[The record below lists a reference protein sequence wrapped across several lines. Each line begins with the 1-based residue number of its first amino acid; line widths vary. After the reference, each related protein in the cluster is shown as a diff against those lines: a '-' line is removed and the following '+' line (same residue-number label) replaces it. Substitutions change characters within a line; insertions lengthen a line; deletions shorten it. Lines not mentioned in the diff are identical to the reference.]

1 MLNHATLL
9 ALKKD
14 FSEKLLQ
21 YEPGCAF
28 EQHKWDFTNHSGK
41 VAVQVLRGKLFEKAC
56 VSEITATV
64 TLPNRSNE
72 TSIEWLG
79 VQIFP
84 SNPLVPMLCAVF
96 EQIREQ
102 GELRCP
108 CFFDVYPVV
117 SYQED
122 RLDLHKLL
130 AAVCKKFGRPYPDLP
145 ESYLKMYQV
154 QEPGMGVGYG
164 IGLALSGQ
172 EKAQDFYTEASRAL
186 FSGYFQIIDRR
197 KDSVST
203 QHQVADMDAYRSDMV
218 KFVFMENRFFK
229 GGVQLGIPAES
240 FMLHMLPPTA
250 RF

>member
-1 MLNHATLL
+1 MLTHTTLL
-9 ALKKD
+9 ALKKE
-14 FSEKLLQ
+14 FSDALLRC
-21 YEPGCAF
+21 EPGRVF
-28 EQHKWDFTNHSGK
+28 EQHKWDFSTHNGK
-41 VAVQVLRGKLFEKAC
+41 VAVQALRGPVLEKAC
-56 VSEITATV
+56 ISEITATV
-64 TLPNRSNE
+64 TLPKRSHE

-84 SNPLVPMLCAVF
+84 SNPLAPMLTAVF
-96 EQIREQ
+96 EQIQEQ

-130 AAVCKKFGRPYPDLP
+130 AAVCKKYGRAYPDLP

-154 QEPGMGVGYG
+154 QEPGLGVGYG

-172 EKAQDFYTEASRAL
+172 ETAQDFYAEAAHAILR
-186 FSGYFQIIDRR
+186 GYFQIVDRR
-197 KDSVST
+197 KESVFT
-203 QHQVADMDAYRSDMV
+203 QKQAADMQAYRSDMV

>member
-1 MLNHATLL
+1 MLTHTTLL

-14 FSEKLLQ
+14 FTGALLR
-21 YEPGCAF
+21 YEPDRAF
-28 EQHKWDFTNHSGK
+28 EQHKWDFSTHSGK
-41 VAVQVLRGKLFEKAC
+41 VSVHCLRGSVFEKAC
-56 VSEITATV
+56 ISEITSKV
-64 TLPNRSNE
+64 TLPKHDHE

-84 SNPLVPMLCAVF
+84 SNPVAPMLTAVF
-96 EQIREQ
+96 EQIQEQ
-102 GELRCP
+102 GQLKCP
-108 CFFDVYPVV
+108 CFFDVFPVV

-130 AAVCKKFGRPYPDLP
+130 AAVSKKYGRVYPDLP
-145 ESYLKMYQV
+145 ESYLKMFQV

-172 EKAQDFYTEASRAL
+172 ETAQDFYAESAQAI
-186 FSGYFQIIDRR
+186 FSSYFKIVDRR
-197 KDSVST
+197 KDSVFT
-203 QHQVADMDAYRSDMV
+203 QQQAADMQAYRSNMV
-218 KFVFMENRFFK
+218 KFIFMENRFFK